1 MFLIFLQFFW
11 VFSEFVSASSSS
23 SFHHLLLGSNPP
35 TSNSPKITQTQTNHF
50 ITHYLLSHHPNHKSR
65 ISNCIIA
72 GCIHLISLW
81 LSLFTLSV
89 FVCFSGFFGFLWV
102 LRVWALLGSRSD
114 TLYLQT
120 IYFAG
125 WRSRH
130 PGDRHPIFLV
140 ILSYG
145 MLTSWLWLFK
155 ISRRRTIVSINAH
168 AFSLLFDN
176 VLDWIQTLA
185 AFWFLV
191 YTHFS
196 VIFTVNGC
204 FPSRTP
210 AHFPLGSD
218 LTCFVTNTL
227 LPLPLQPL
235 LVPHPLHLLRWA

>member
-1 MFLIFLQFFW
+1 MFLIFLQFFLGFLW
-11 VFSEFVSASSSS
+11 VRVSIIVLVVS
-23 SFHHLLLGSNPP
+23 SFAPWFEPP
-35 TSNSPKITQTQTNHF
+35 DFKFSKNCPDPNELFHYALPLIATS
-50 ITHYLLSHHPNHKSR
+50 KSR

-120 IYFAG
+120 IYFAS
-125 WRSRH
+125 WCSRH

-145 MLTSWLWLFK
+145 MLTSRLWLFK
-155 ISRRRTIVSINAH
+155 ISRRRTIVFINAH
-168 AFSLLFDN
+168 ALSPLFDN

-235 LVPHPLHLLRWA
+235 LVPYPLHLLRWA